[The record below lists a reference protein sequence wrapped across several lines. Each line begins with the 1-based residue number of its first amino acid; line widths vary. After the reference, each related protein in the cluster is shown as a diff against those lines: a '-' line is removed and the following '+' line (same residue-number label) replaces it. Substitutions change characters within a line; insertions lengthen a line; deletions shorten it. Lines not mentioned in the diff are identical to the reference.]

1 MNTSLLGIYLN
12 DHLAAATGGAERARY
27 MARSASGTGP
37 GAALEPY
44 AEELAEDRA
53 ALIGLMERL
62 DVPVRSYKVRA
73 GRLAERLGRLKGNG
87 RIVRRSPL
95 SSLVE
100 LEALRL
106 DAEGRAALWQ
116 TLRDLADRDTRLDP
130 DLLDHLL
137 ERARHQQG
145 ALEELRRRQI
155 GPALLPV

>member
-1 MNTSLLGIYLN
+1 MNASLLGIYLN

-27 MARSASGTGP
+27 MARSASGTDLGT
-37 GAALEPY
+37 ALEPY

-116 TLRDLADRDTRLDP
+116 TLRDP